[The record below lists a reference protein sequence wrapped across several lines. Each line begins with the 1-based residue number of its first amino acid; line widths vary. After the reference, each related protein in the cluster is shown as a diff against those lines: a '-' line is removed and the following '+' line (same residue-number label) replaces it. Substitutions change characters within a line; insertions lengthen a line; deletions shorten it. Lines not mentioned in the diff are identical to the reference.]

1 TNKQEVPQELIH
13 FLKYIENSTEAC
25 AEEMQDDRIRK
36 LNQKVAALK
45 KSRRLEESYMT
56 MQEMLDDRAAEALAE
71 GEVKGRAEG
80 EVKGRAEGSARMLAL
95 VNAMIKDGFTADIAR
110 LNDDVEFCAQM
121 LEKYHLN

>member
-80 EVKGRAEGSARMLAL
+80 SAEGSARMLAL

-110 LNDDVEFCAQM
+110 LNDDVEFCEQM
-121 LEKYHLN
+121 LQKYHLN

>member
-1 TNKQEVPQELIH
+1 
-13 FLKYIENSTEAC
+13 
-25 AEEMQDDRIRK
+25 MQDDRIRK

-56 MQEMLDDRAAEALAE
+56 MQEMLDDRAAEERAKAL
-71 GEVKGRAEG
+71 AEG

-110 LNDDVEFCAQM
+110 LNDDEEFCAQM
-121 LEKYHLN
+121 LQKYHLN